1 MINGKFFYSF
11 NVKNLRLF
19 TSITCTLL
27 LVCCQKKE
35 VKHTPRCIY
44 DQPEF
49 AKVCIEAAQQEEKF
63 AEFKRHPFFNL
74 LWENLTA
81 EEGQKWFERVPATL
95 REKLKKCDG
104 VGSPQVYA
112 YEGEVFSPWTLRLAA
127 IAGDIQSKVGDL
139 SGLHVVQIGA
149 GYGGL
154 CRILHDCANLGSY
167 TLVDLP
173 EQLALAKKYLE
184 RLDVKNITYL
194 TPDELT
200 QQQTFDL
207 VISDMSFS
215 EFNRSYQE
223 QFFKKILSNA
233 SSGFLLGHF
242 FPKHF
247 GVVAMTA
254 DELKERFGDVEVQG
268 EDYLVYWKHD

>member
-1 MINGKFFYSF
+1 
-11 NVKNLRLF
+11 VKNLRFIAGLACILLF
-19 TSITCTLL
+19 
-27 LVCCQKKE
+27 VCCQKKQ

-49 AKVCIEAAQQEEKF
+49 AKMCLEAAHQEEKF
-63 AEFKRHPFFNL
+63 ADFKRHPFFNL

-81 EEGQKWFERVPATL
+81 EEGQRWLEKVPDALLEKL
-95 REKLKKCDG
+95 RECDG
-104 VGSPQVYA
+104 VGSPQVYE
-112 YEGEVFSPWTLRLAA
+112 YEGGVFSPWTLRLAA

-154 CRILHDCANLGSY
+154 CGILHHCANLGSY

-173 EQLALAKKYLE
+173 EQLALAQKYLE
-184 RLDVKNITYL
+184 RLDVKNVTYL

-200 QQQTFDL
+200 QKQTFDL

-223 QFFKKILSNA
+223 LFFKKILSNVQ
-233 SSGFLLGHF
+233 SGFLLGHF

-254 DELKERFGDVEVQG
+254 DELKERFGNVEIQG
-268 EDYLVYWKHD
+268 EDYLIYWKRN